1 MAWLRYAIGL
11 FVFPGILG
19 IIGAFGFGTPGA
31 TTGITLGLFTMLAF
45 VGWSLRR

>member
-1 MAWLRYAIGL
+1 MAWLRYAIGF

-31 TTGITLGLFTMLAF
+31 TVGISLGLFSMLAF